1 MHPQKTII
9 LDKGKSCGRIQF
21 ENETQIEQEKS
32 MKRRFITIILA
43 ALLLTGCSPLQP
55 KPKEKTQVVATIFP
69 LYDFAKEIAWEDAE
83 VKMLLKPGAEVHS
96 YEPTPQDIIAIQN
109 CDVFLYIGGESDE
122 WVRNVLSSVD
132 TIHMQVIAL
141 MDCVEAAEE
150 AESGFAWNGEY
161 DHDHD
166 GHDHRD
172 AEYDEHIWTSPKNAI
187 LMAEAI
193 GKAMQAADTDNAA
206 HYQTSTEEYTDKLRA
221 LDYELTQ
228 TVKEAKRD
236 LLIFADRFPFLYL
249 ARDYGLNY
257 YAAYPGCS
265 SEAEPS
271 AATVAAMIEEVKQS
285 GVPAVFYIELSNRLM
300 ADTIAE
306 ATGAEELLLHSCQ
319 NVSKEEFERGESY
332 LSLMEQNIET
342 LKIALN

>member
-1 MHPQKTII
+1 MKKRFVLI
-9 LDKGKSCGRIQF
+9 LLAILLLSGCGPL
-21 ENETQIEQEKS
+21 QEK
-32 MKRRFITIILA
+32 T
-43 ALLLTGCSPLQP
+43 
-55 KPKEKTQVVATIFP
+55 EKIQIVATIFP
-69 LYDFAKEIAWEDAE
+69 LYDFAREIAGEDAE

-132 TIHMQVIAL
+132 TSRMQVLTL
-141 MDCVEAAEE
+141 MDCVDAAEE
-150 AESGFAWNGEY
+150 AESGFAWSGEDGH

-166 GHDHRD
+166 GHDHGD
-172 AEYDEHIWTSPKNAI
+172 AEYDEHIWPSPKNAI

-193 GKAMQAADTDNAA
+193 GKAIQAADRGSAEY
-206 HYQTSTEEYTDKLRA
+206 YQTHTEEYTEKLRA
-221 LDYELTQ
+221 LDSELTK
-228 TVKEAKRD
+228 TVKEAKRE

-249 ARDYGLNY
+249 ARDYGLEY

-271 AATVAAMIEEVKQS
+271 AATVAAIIEEVKQS
-285 GVPAVFYIELSNRLM
+285 GVPAIFYIELSNRLM

-332 LSLMEQNIET
+332 LSLMEQNIKM

>member
-1 MHPQKTII
+1 
-9 LDKGKSCGRIQF
+9 
-21 ENETQIEQEKS
+21 
-32 MKRRFITIILA
+32 MKKRFFLMILA
-43 ALLLTGCSPLQP
+43 ILLLTGCTPLQQQNS
-55 KPKEKTQVVATIFP
+55 EKTQVVATIFP
-69 LYDFAKEIAWEDAE
+69 LYDFAQEIAGEDAE

-132 TIHMQVIAL
+132 TSHMQVIAL
-141 MDCVEAAEE
+141 MDCVDVAEE
-150 AESGFAWNGEY
+150 TESGFAWNGEHSHGHNGN
-161 DHDHD
+161 DHE
-166 GHDHRD
+166 D
-172 AEYDEHIWTSPKNAI
+172 AEYDEHIWTSPKNAL
-187 LMAEAI
+187 LMVDIIA
-193 GKAMQAADTDNAA
+193 KAMQAADEENAE
-206 HYQTSTEEYTDKLRA
+206 HYQIRTAEYQEKLQV
-221 LDYELTQ
+221 LDNELSQ
-228 TVKEAKRD
+228 TVAGAKRD

-249 ARDYGLNY
+249 ARDYGLEY

-271 AATVAAMIEEVKQS
+271 AATVAAIIEEVKES
-285 GVPAVFYIELSNRLM
+285 GVPVVFYIELSNRLM

-319 NVSKEEFERGESY
+319 NVSKAEFERGESY
-332 LSLMEQNIET
+332 LSLMGQNIEN

>member
-1 MHPQKTII
+1 
-9 LDKGKSCGRIQF
+9 
-21 ENETQIEQEKS
+21 
-32 MKRRFITIILA
+32 MKRRFITIILTV
-43 ALLLTGCSPLQP
+43 LLLTGCSPLQP
-55 KPKEKTQVVATIFP
+55 ELKEKTQVVATIFP
-69 LYDFAKEIAWEDAE
+69 LYDFAKEIAGEDAE

-122 WVRNVLSSVD
+122 WVKNVLSSVD
-132 TIHMQVIAL
+132 TSHMQVVAL
-141 MDCVEAAEE
+141 MDCVEAAVE
-150 AESGFAWNGEY
+150 AESGFAWNGE
-161 DHDHD
+161 HDHD
-166 GHDHRD
+166 GHDHGV

-187 LMAEAI
+187 LMAETI

-206 HYQTSTEEYTDKLRA
+206 HYQTRTEEYTDKLRT
-221 LDYELTQ
+221 LDNELTQ
-228 TVKEAKRD
+228 TVKDAKRD

-271 AATVAAMIEEVKQS
+271 AATVAAIIEEVKNS
-285 GVPAVFYIELSNRLM
+285 GVPVVFFIELSNRLM

-319 NVSKEEFERGESY
+319 NVSKAEFERGESY
-332 LSLMEQNIET
+332 LSLMEQNIEN
-342 LKIALN
+342 LKRALY

>member
-1 MHPQKTII
+1 
-9 LDKGKSCGRIQF
+9 
-21 ENETQIEQEKS
+21 
-32 MKRRFITIILA
+32 MKKRFFLMILA
-43 ALLLTGCSPLQP
+43 ILLLTGCAPLQQQ
-55 KPKEKTQVVATIFP
+55 KSEKTQVVATIFP
-69 LYDFAKEIAWEDAE
+69 LYDFAREVAGEDAE

-96 YEPTPQDIIAIQN
+96 YEPTPQDMIAIQN

-122 WVRNVLSSVD
+122 WVRNVLDSVD
-132 TIHMQVIAL
+132 TSRMQVVAL

-150 AESGFAWNGEY
+150 AESGFAWSDEHGHN
-161 DHDHD
+161 HD
-166 GHDHRD
+166 GHDHMD
-172 AEYDEHIWTSPKNAI
+172 AEYDEHIWTSPKNAMRMI
-187 LMAEAI
+187 EAI
-193 GKAMQAADTDNAA
+193 NEAMQAADVSHTAA
-206 HYQTSTEEYTDKLRA
+206 YQGRAELYTEKLHA
-221 LDYELTQ
+221 LDSELAQ
-228 TVKEAKRD
+228 TVKEAKRN

-249 ARDYGLNY
+249 ARDYGLEY

-271 AATVAAMIEEVKQS
+271 AATVAAIIEEVKQS
-285 GVPAVFYIELSNRLM
+285 GVPVVFYIELSNRLM

-332 LSLMEQNIET
+332 LSLMGQNIEN